1 MIDIP
6 LKHDTVY
13 LRINKNIQL
22 KIILAAWLVF
32 TIKVQIFVELLCMT
46 QESSMLYLLLNPPFL
61 PLWSPLAASPA
72 SLSTDIAVLKF
83 SSLNSP

>member
-1 MIDIP
+1 MVSIYYKSANLCRIAM
-6 LKHDTVY
+6 HDT
-13 LRINKNIQL
+13 
-22 KIILAAWLVF
+22 
-32 TIKVQIFVELLCMT
+32 
-46 QESSMLYLLLNPPFL
+46 ESSMLYLLLNPPFL